1 MFIDVKRSIE
11 YLTEQQ
17 DIFLFSEIKKDDS
30 NAMAQE

>member
-17 DIFLFSEIKKDDS
+17 EAYMFSEVKTSVGD
-30 NAMAQE
+30 AMAQE

>member
-17 DIFLFSEIKKDDS
+17 EAYMFSEVKPQTAD
-30 NAMAQE
+30 AMA